1 MNEKIVNDTG
11 SLYLTLNAF
20 YQPVYISIKTDHN
33 DSFRDYICANV
44 SYFTS
49 KQEYIPDH

>member
-1 MNEKIVNDTG
+1 MDEKKVNETG

-20 YQPVYISIKTDHN
+20 YKPVYISIKTDNN
-33 DSFRDYICANV
+33 DSFRDYIRANV